1 MIEPRVTKFGTH
13 DDLEAPG
20 VDFGSERS
28 MVKVAWLKSE
38 CLSIAV
44 ASPCFVMSPPLI
56 GGGIKR

>member
-38 CLSIAV
+38 CLSIA
-44 ASPCFVMSPPLI
+44 CFVMSPPLI
-56 GGGIKR
+56 GGGIK